1 MQFHRKVALNSLS
14 VWLITDRYYWEACV
28 DPRYD
33 GYDYLVK
40 EGVVTPHKVFSLI
53 LKYNSLKVQC
63 NERIKKLNIT
73 STRTYITYYI
83 CKDLNYLLR
92 WRAEILIAGFLHHF
106 FQWKSHWN
114 CSDFDTQASVVKY
127 DCTNFTLDSSNSRA
141 EVAKIRS
148 PRFSFSFLL

>member
-1 MQFHRKVALNSLS
+1 MS

-40 EGVVTPHKVFSLI
+40 EGVVTLHKVFSLT
-53 LKYNSLKVQC
+53 LKCNSLKVQC

-83 CKDLNYLLR
+83 YLDKDLNYLLR
-92 WRAEILIAGFLHHF
+92 RRAEILIAGFLYHS
-106 FQWKSHWN
+106 FQSHWN
-114 CSDFDTQASVVKY
+114 CSDFDAQASVVKC
-127 DCTNFTLDSSNSRA
+127 DLTNFTLDSSNSRA

-148 PRFSFSFLL
+148 TKI